1 MAGMDMGMMPGMG
14 GGRISESE
22 IEKGEK
28 ELKQMEAIIC
38 SMTIEE
44 RRDPK
49 ILNAGRRKRIAAGS
63 GQPVSKVNNLIKKYE
78 DTKKLMK
85 QFSNPGFMRKN
96 KKFKGLF

>member
-1 MAGMDMGMMPGMG
+1 M
-14 GGRISESE
+14 
-22 IEKGEK
+22 
-28 ELKQMEAIIC
+28 QAIIC

-49 ILNAGRRKRIAAGS
+49 ILNASRRKRISAGS

-85 QFSNPGFMRKN
+85 QFSNPGFMKKN

>member
-1 MAGMDMGMMPGMG
+1 MPV
-14 GGRISESE
+14 RPS
-22 IEKGEK
+22 
-28 ELKQMEAIIC
+28 LAIIC

-49 ILNAGRRKRIAAGS
+49 ILNAGRRRRIAAGS

-85 QFSNPGFMRKN
+85 QFSNPGFMKKN